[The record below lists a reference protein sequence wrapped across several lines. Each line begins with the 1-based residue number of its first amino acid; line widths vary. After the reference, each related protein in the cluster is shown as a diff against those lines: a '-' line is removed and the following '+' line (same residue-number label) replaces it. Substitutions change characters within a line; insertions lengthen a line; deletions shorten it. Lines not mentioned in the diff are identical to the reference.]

1 MDLPAVDAAVLA
13 WRALFSRRSL
23 HTALRCPYSHL
34 PGLSSGVCGSGGRAI
49 GPIARRSSRGQVAAK
64 AAYSYVESRLLQH
77 RCVLYHHGQHASA
90 NGSEFW
96 SQAPSAASRRGSWPS
111 GQLFMLAGAQVAYR
125 CCEHLIRVYRCC
137 VPAPQ
142 HRPECTLVACCLDG
156 ARYSLPRPRRPPS
169 CLPTHPLRRT
179 PHTCT
184 RLAPFTGTV
193 IAIDVQLSWS
203 HTARPTL
210 DQP

>member
-1 MDLPAVDAAVLA
+1 M
-13 WRALFSRRSL
+13 
-23 HTALRCPYSHL
+23 
-34 PGLSSGVCGSGGRAI
+34 CGSGGRAI

-125 CCEHLIRVYRCC
+125 CCEHLIRAYKCC
-137 VPAPQ
+137 VPAQQ
-142 HRPECTLVACCLDG
+142 HRPEGALDLC
-156 ARYSLPRPRRPPS
+156 AAWTVLSTRYPLPRPPLLPTPPS
-169 CLPTHPLRRT
+169 NTTH

-184 RLAPFTGTV
+184 SAFCHRHSLFN
-193 IAIDVQLSWS
+193 
-203 HTARPTL
+203 
-210 DQP
+210 